1 MSKTKRKTQKML
13 KTKLVWKTRV
23 CVFRRLRVNGE
34 VKFLQ
39 GAQKKDPFYILIPF
53 HLLMEKNLK

>member
-53 HLLMEKNLK
+53 HLLM